1 MVVVNVPNIF
11 DGFNVFQSV
20 KHGWALVSK
29 ADEMDNNNK
38 ENECGM
44 DELGN
49 DIKEDSSRA
58 CEIII
63 IIAVVIITCRLQE
76 RAGSWSIE

>member
-1 MVVVNVPNIF
+1 
-11 DGFNVFQSV
+11 
-20 KHGWALVSK
+20 
-29 ADEMDNNNK
+29 MDNNNK

>member
-1 MVVVNVPNIF
+1 
-11 DGFNVFQSV
+11 
-20 KHGWALVSK
+20 
-29 ADEMDNNNK
+29 MDNNNK

-49 DIKEDSSRA
+49 DIKEDFSRA